1 MRKLAGIR
9 FKKSDK
15 INVIIIIL
23 GEKTMKRDE
32 MPVGFSMALAQNP
45 EAMQKFAM
53 LSEEKKKQ
61 IIDGTH
67 SVKSKQEMHE
77 YVNRLRNS

>member
-1 MRKLAGIR
+1 
-9 FKKSDK
+9 
-15 INVIIIIL
+15 
-23 GEKTMKRDE
+23 MKRDE

-45 EAMQKFAM
+45 LALQKFAM
-53 LSEEKKKQ
+53 LSDDKKKQ

-77 YVNRLRNS
+77 YVNKITTI

>member
-1 MRKLAGIR
+1 
-9 FKKSDK
+9 
-15 INVIIIIL
+15 
-23 GEKTMKRDE
+23 MKRE
-32 MPVGFSMALAQNP
+32 QMPVGFSMALAQNP

-53 LSEEKKKQ
+53 LSEDKKKQ

-77 YVNRLRNS
+77 YVNKLINI

>member
-1 MRKLAGIR
+1 
-9 FKKSDK
+9 
-15 INVIIIIL
+15 
-23 GEKTMKRDE
+23 MKRDE

-45 EAMQKFAM
+45 DAMQKFAM

-67 SVKSKQEMHE
+67 SVKSKQEMQE
-77 YVNRLRNS
+77 YVNKLNNI

>member
-1 MRKLAGIR
+1 
-9 FKKSDK
+9 
-15 INVIIIIL
+15 
-23 GEKTMKRDE
+23 MKREE

-45 EAMQKFAM
+45 EAMKIFA
-53 LSEEKKKQ
+53 LLDEDKKKQ

-77 YVNRLRNS
+77 YVNRLNNS

>member
-1 MRKLAGIR
+1 
-9 FKKSDK
+9 
-15 INVIIIIL
+15 
-23 GEKTMKRDE
+23 
-32 MPVGFSMALAQNP
+32 MALAQNS

-53 LSEEKKKQ
+53 LSEDKKKQ

-77 YVNRLRNS
+77 YVNRITTI

>member
-1 MRKLAGIR
+1 
-9 FKKSDK
+9 
-15 INVIIIIL
+15 
-23 GEKTMKRDE
+23 MKRDE

-53 LSEEKKKQ
+53 LSEDKKQ
-61 IIDGTH
+61 EIINGTH

-77 YVNRLRNS
+77 YVNKLTNI

>member
-1 MRKLAGIR
+1 
-9 FKKSDK
+9 
-15 INVIIIIL
+15 
-23 GEKTMKRDE
+23 MKREE

-45 EAMQKFAM
+45 EAMQKFAL
-53 LSEEKKKQ
+53 LSQDKKKQ

-77 YVNRLRNS
+77 YVNRLNNI

>member
-1 MRKLAGIR
+1 
-9 FKKSDK
+9 
-15 INVIIIIL
+15 
-23 GEKTMKRDE
+23 MKRDE

-45 EAMQKFAM
+45 EAMQKFAL
-53 LSEEKKKQ
+53 LSENEKKQ

-77 YVNRLRNS
+77 YVNRLNNI